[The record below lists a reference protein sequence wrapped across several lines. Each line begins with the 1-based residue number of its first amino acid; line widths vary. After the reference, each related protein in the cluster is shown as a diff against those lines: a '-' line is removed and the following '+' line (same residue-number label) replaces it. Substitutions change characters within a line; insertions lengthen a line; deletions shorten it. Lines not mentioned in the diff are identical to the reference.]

1 VTEEITLPPDP
12 DDQNDQRAEW
22 ARWAVRA
29 FASQTGQLTRP
40 GGGRISQA
48 QEDLIADQLARA
60 GKVEDLDEAVGD
72 LLCDLMHLADR
83 EGLDFTLLVERAM
96 GNYAEET
103 AAGHG

>member
-1 VTEEITLPPDP
+1 VSDEITLPPDP
-12 DDQNDQRAEW
+12 DDQNEQRAEW

-29 FASQTGQLTRP
+29 FAAQTGQLKRP
-40 GGGRISQA
+40 DGGRA
-48 QEDLIADQLARA
+48 QGARIADQLTLA
-60 GKVEDLDEAVGD
+60 GEVEDLDEAVGD

-103 AAGHG
+103 AGDG